1 MKVIKLMIQ
10 QYNHILIFMSVLL
23 EKLSMENLLIMMELL
38 LNMLLFLEMNGKF
51 QMEKNKVRANLL
63 LREMFKQ

>member
-1 MKVIKLMIQ
+1 
-10 QYNHILIFMSVLL
+10 MSVLL